1 MIRQM
6 RQNGELQIGGFVP
19 LTTVEWEDRLCAVVF
34 VQGCPWCCPYCH
46 NPGLIPRVPGTI
58 SWATL
63 ADLLAERAGF
73 LDAVVFSGGE
83 PTCQD
88 ALPAALAQ
96 VRQMGFATSVH
107 TNGCNPE
114 LLEAI
119 LAEGLAGHLAMDVK
133 APVEKYAHVTGV
145 GESGWAAARSIE
157 VIIGSG
163 IDHEFRTTWHPDLLD
178 IDDLRAIAEWLS
190 RSGARSYYIQQ
201 FRAEGCAAAE
211 LVASDALPAEIP
223 ASLARDLQA
232 AFPRFGVRSAKG

>member
-1 MIRQM
+1 MIISWNTTRACNLSCLHCY
-6 RQNGELQIGGFVP
+6 RDAGDAASGEL
-19 LTTVEWEDRLCAVVF
+19 TTAE
-34 VQGCPWCCPYCH
+34 GKK
-46 NPGLIPRVPGTI
+46 
-58 SWATL
+58 
-63 ADLLAERAGF
+63 LLAEIARAGF
-73 LDAVVFSGGE
+73 KIMVFSGGE